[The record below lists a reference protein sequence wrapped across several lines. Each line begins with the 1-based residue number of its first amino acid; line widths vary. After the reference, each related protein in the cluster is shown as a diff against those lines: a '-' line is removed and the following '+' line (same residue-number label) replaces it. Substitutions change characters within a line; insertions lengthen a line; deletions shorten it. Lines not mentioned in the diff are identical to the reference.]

1 MELFINT
8 FFIFYLNKEIFAML
22 IICQAKYEWKYR
34 KTSASF
40 KEIMK
45 DRPRK
50 IILKLNHRPELPSY
64 K

>member
-1 MELFINT
+1 
-8 FFIFYLNKEIFAML
+8 ML
-22 IICQAKYEWKYR
+22 IIFQAKYEWKYR